1 MMVSGHNGGLN
12 GLDVGCVP
20 CVYDAEP
27 IAIFNAGKAALQLKN
42 ILEMKH
48 TLIFLVSKLVD

>member
-1 MMVSGHNGGLN
+1 MVSGHNGGLN